1 VGRSGFYGSVALL
14 KIEVTLWA
22 TLMYYIRGFILIIV
36 NVIILFPV
44 LTGSLLF
51 VAQGN
56 MLLNITIVMPLVSFT
71 LYLLIRINA
80 QQQRDYYKR
89 NGLSYP
95 RVERFLDRIAP
106 PKINKKHQKLID
118 DVYSLKQ
125 SKISVEVKGHAK
137 RTLELRCGFVMPD
150 SHSITIELLQK
161 DMDPDAMKEEAGSS
175 YLCMLPNHK
184 KCYAVLHYKIE
195 NRSVRWFVKTFLPYN
210 RKEWFKFCVSEDM
223 LLKDDASLQPID
235 RIEWYEKLIEKIEK
249 KRS

>member
-1 VGRSGFYGSVALL
+1 
-14 KIEVTLWA
+14 
-22 TLMYYIRGFILIIV
+22 MYYIKAFILIIL
-36 NVIILFPV
+36 NFIV
-44 LTGSLLF
+44 LTSMLTGVLVFAPRNTTLF
-51 VAQGN
+51 
-56 MLLNITIVMPLVSFT
+56 NIIIIIPLVSFT
-71 LYLLIRINA
+71 LYFLIRINA

-150 SHSITIELLQK
+150 PHSITIELLEK

-210 RKEWFKFCVSEDM
+210 REEWFKFCVSEDM
-223 LLKDDASLQPID
+223 LLKDDTSLQPID
-235 RIEWYEKLIEKIEK
+235 RIEWYEKLIEKIEN

>member
-1 VGRSGFYGSVALL
+1 
-14 KIEVTLWA
+14 
-22 TLMYYIRGFILIIV
+22 MYYIKAFILIIV
-36 NVIILFPV
+36 NFIILTSM
-44 LTGSLLF
+44 LTGILVFAPRNTTLF
-51 VAQGN
+51 
-56 MLLNITIVMPLVSFT
+56 NITTTIPLVAFT

-118 DVYSLKQ
+118 EVYSLKQ

-150 SHSITIELLQK
+150 SHSITIELLEK
-161 DMDPDAMKEEAGSS
+161 DTDPAAMKEEVGIS
-175 YLCMLPNHK
+175 YLCMLPNNK
-184 KCYAVLHYKIE
+184 KCYAVLHYEIE
-195 NRSVRWFVKTFLPYN
+195 NRSVRWFVKTFSPFN
-210 RKEWFKFCVSEDM
+210 REEWFKFCVSQDK

-235 RIEWYEKLIEKIEK
+235 RIEWHEKLIEKIENK
-249 KRS
+249 QRLGETSKGLNLS